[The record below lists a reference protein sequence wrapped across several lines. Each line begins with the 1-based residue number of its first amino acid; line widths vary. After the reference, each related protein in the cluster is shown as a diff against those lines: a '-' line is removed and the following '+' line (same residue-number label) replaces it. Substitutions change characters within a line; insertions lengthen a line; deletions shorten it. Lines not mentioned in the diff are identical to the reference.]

1 MSKVQFIYQD
11 TAEGGNYRQISQSE
25 VKENQ
30 APNIKDNFMMNN
42 IIVQSANGESS
53 NQVDLKSL
61 NRMLASYPT
70 HLQQNP
76 NLEQLNQ

>member
-1 MSKVQFIYQD
+1 MSKIQLIFQD
-11 TAEGGNYRQISQSE
+11 NTEGGNYRQISQSE

-53 NQVDLKSL
+53 RNAVSDRTGLQVDLNSL
-61 NRMLASYPT
+61 NRMLASYP
-70 HLQQNP
+70 
-76 NLEQLNQ
+76 

>member
-1 MSKVQFIYQD
+1 MSKIQFIYHD
-11 TAEGGNYRQISQSE
+11 NAEDGKYRQISQSE

-53 NQVDLKSL
+53 NQVDLNSL
-61 NRMLASYPT
+61 NRMLSSYP
-70 HLQQNP
+70 
-76 NLEQLNQ
+76 

>member
-11 TAEGGNYRQISQSE
+11 TTEGGNYRQISQSE

-42 IIVQSANGESS
+42 IIVQSANGDSS

-76 NLEQLNQ
+76 NLDQLN

>member
-1 MSKVQFIYQD
+1 MSKTAQLCSSAAIQFIYHD
-11 TAEGGNYRQISQSE
+11 NTEDGKYRQISQSE

-53 NQVDLKSL
+53 NQVDLNSL
-61 NRMLASYPT
+61 NRMLASYP
-70 HLQQNP
+70 
-76 NLEQLNQ
+76 

>member
-1 MSKVQFIYQD
+1 MSKVQLIFQD
-11 TAEGGNYRQISQSE
+11 NAEGGNYRQISQSE

-53 NQVDLKSL
+53 NQVDLNSL
-61 NRMLASYPT
+61 NRMLASYP
-70 HLQQNP
+70 
-76 NLEQLNQ
+76 

>member
-11 TAEGGNYRQISQSE
+11 TTEGGNFRQISQSE
-25 VKENQ
+25 MKENQ

-42 IIVQSANGESS
+42 IIVQSANGDSS

-76 NLEQLNQ
+76 NLDQLN

>member
-1 MSKVQFIYQD
+1 MSKIQFIYHD
-11 TAEGGNYRQISQSE
+11 NTEDEKFRQISQSE

-53 NQVDLKSL
+53 NQVDLNSL
-61 NRMLASYPT
+61 NRMLASYP
-70 HLQQNP
+70 
-76 NLEQLNQ
+76 

>member
-11 TAEGGNYRQISQSE
+11 TTEGGNFRQISQSE

-42 IIVQSANGESS
+42 IIVQSANGDSS

-76 NLEQLNQ
+76 NLDQLN

>member
-1 MSKVQFIYQD
+1 MSKIQLIFQD
-11 TAEGGNYRQISQSE
+11 NTEGGNYRQISQSE

-30 APNIKDNFMMNN
+30 ASNIKDNFMMNN
-42 IIVQSANGESS
+42 IIVQSANGDSS

-76 NLEQLNQ
+76 NLDQLN

>member
-1 MSKVQFIYQD
+1 MSKIQFIYQD
-11 TAEGGNYRQISQSE
+11 TTEGGNFRHISQSE

-42 IIVQSANGESS
+42 IIVQSANGDSS

-76 NLEQLNQ
+76 NLDQLN

>member
-1 MSKVQFIYQD
+1 MSKVQLIFQD
-11 TAEGGNYRQISQSE
+11 NAEGGNYRQISQSE

-42 IIVQSANGESS
+42 IIVQSANGDSS

-76 NLEQLNQ
+76 NLDQLN

>member
-1 MSKVQFIYQD
+1 MSKIQFIYQD
-11 TAEGGNYRQISQSE
+11 TTEGGNFRQISQSE

-42 IIVQSANGESS
+42 IIVQSANGDSS

-76 NLEQLNQ
+76 NLDQLN